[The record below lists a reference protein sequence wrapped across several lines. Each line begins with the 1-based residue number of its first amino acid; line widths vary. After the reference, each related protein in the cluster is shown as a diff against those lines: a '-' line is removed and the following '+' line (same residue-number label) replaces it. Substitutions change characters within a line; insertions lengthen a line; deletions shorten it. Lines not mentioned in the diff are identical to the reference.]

1 MKKYIVR
8 LFGIVAALTLAI
20 GCANVEEGG
29 ENNGTVTFPE
39 KVVATVAP
47 GEIFTLNFDAA
58 TRWEMSVPAEVSAWF
73 SIVDGKNTTVSLR
86 GGKGAQEVQIQVRNV
101 VDYRQS
107 HSCEVSLTMG
117 DRTEV
122 IAELTLPAASRE
134 INAYAATINKEDN
147 TFVLDSLSNFV
158 YETTPTES
166 VEMFWMNGMF
176 RQRFA
181 VEANFNWS
189 MVGEIP
195 AWLELSA
202 TSGEKGRTEVVV
214 NTILSELPLEATNVE
229 FKLCDYTDT
238 ENPVEVETFIFKYG
252 GCTDIHKISMSYQL
266 RFNTIGDYYDP
277 VHAMDYVPGAA
288 TGVIT
293 APYGVVFYTLA
304 ERGGK
309 LYHDRN
315 GAWMTL
321 TISDYPEGSTPE
333 QKGLYER
340 VISLTV
346 TSNTQMTE
354 RKAYL
359 LALPAKV
366 AATITDPNTQLYADE
381 EHTAVAYEL
390 RDYIY
395 GEVEQ
400 LPYVPPGVIDATD
413 IATMRGFNANFEEVE
428 NAEFM
433 TGEWAEI
440 ADAFRLSYKEK
451 DSGDYLTFNVPF
463 SRYEVYGYAGQS
475 DKFENL
481 DDCWISLSANP
492 DTEIENC
499 YRINMDDKKNTKKG
513 PNGENVAYVVFYNS
527 ENVAY
532 AVVECVLDAN
542 YVAPPS
548 YEVDTSAVAFI
559 GEESFGETIEFLTPS
574 DPDWNATAASQYPG
588 IIQVRINH
596 RSAMSSLRGMKLPDF
611 TTWRS
616 TQEWLQIS
624 YNAGLPCVDMQKLTG
639 NKGKGVI
646 TLYDANN
653 TAVAILVCVFG
664 YNG

>member
-8 LFGIVAALTLAI
+8 LFGIVAALTLAS
-20 GCANVEEGG
+20 GCTNVEGGG
-29 ENNGTVTFPE
+29 ENEAPVVFPE
-39 KVVATVAP
+39 KVVATVTP
-47 GEIFTLNFDAA
+47 GEVVTLNFDAA

-101 VDYRQS
+101 VDYYES

-122 IAELTLPAASRE
+122 VAELTLPTATRE
-134 INAYAATINKEDN
+134 IKTYAATIGEEDLS
-147 TFVLDSLSNFV
+147 FVLDSLSNFV
-158 YETTPTES
+158 YEATPTES
-166 VEMFWMNGMF
+166 IDLLWMNGMF

-181 VEANFNWS
+181 VEANFKWS

-195 AWLELSA
+195 AWLELSETA
-202 TSGEKGRTEVVV
+202 GESGKTEIVVS
-214 NTILSELPLEATNVE
+214 TILEELPLEATNVA
-229 FKLCDYTDT
+229 FTLCDYTDV
-238 ENPVEVETFIFKYG
+238 ENPVEVENFTFNYG
-252 GCTDIHKISMSYQL
+252 GCADIHKISMSYQL

-304 ERGGK
+304 ERNGK
-309 LYHDRN
+309 LYHDRYA
-315 GAWMTL
+315 AWMTL

-340 VISLTV
+340 MISLTV
-346 TSNTQMTE
+346 ASNTQMTE
-354 RKAYL
+354 RKAFL
-359 LALPAKV
+359 LALPAEV
-366 AATITDPNTQLYADE
+366 AATITDPDTQLYADE
-381 EHTAVAYEL
+381 EHTAVAYDL

-433 TGEWAEI
+433 TGEWAAIE
-440 ADAFRLSYKEK
+440 DAFRLSYKETE
-451 DSGDYLTFNVPF
+451 SGDYLTFNVPF
-463 SRYEVYGYAGQS
+463 SRYEVYGYAGQT
-475 DKFENL
+475 DKFEST
-481 DDCWISLSANP
+481 DDCWITLAANP

-499 YRINMDDKKNTKKG
+499 YRINMNDKKNTKKG
-513 PNGENVAYVVFYNS
+513 PNGENVAYVVFYNAS
-527 ENVAY
+527 DVAY

-542 YVAPPS
+542 FVAPPV
-548 YEVDTSAVAFI
+548 YEVDTSAVAFL
-559 GEESFGETIEFLTPS
+559 GEESFGETLEFLTPS
-574 DPDWNATAASQYPG
+574 DPDWNATAAAQYPG

-596 RSAMSSLRGMKLPDF
+596 RSAMSSLRGMKLPAF

-616 TQEWLQIS
+616 TQEWLQIA

-646 TLYDANN
+646 TLYDENN